1 MVVSPTVSTSYAV
14 TGTGVSGCCQ
24 TENIR
29 IDVLFC
35 ISLNDLAEPEK
46 IRMYPNPANDYVI
59 ISVPANI
66 ASANTKLEVRDAVG
80 KLVMTETISQGI
92 TTLRLTEL
100 KDGLY
105 FFKVISHNQT
115 VKVGKVVK
123 H

>member
-1 MVVSPTVSTSYAV
+1 M
-14 TGTGVSGCCQ
+14 
-24 TENIR
+24 TEP
-29 IDVLFC
+29 DE
-35 ISLNDLAEPEK
+35 IS
-46 IRMYPNPANDYVI
+46 IYPNPANDYVS

-80 KLVMTETISQGI
+80 KLVMTETISQDI